1 MKDYQPTR
9 GGLSTRKVR
18 AEMIYQILS
27 RLYLTTREEAEK
39 LPEDFEVLVLS
50 QMPINRGV
58 RIAIDDNAPWDAEVV
73 SKIKNTVHRW
83 ISEGKNVCL
92 ACDACVSRSPSAAI
106 VYLMSIGMDLEE
118 ALKFVKARHP
128 GAYPSSIIIDSL
140 LEQKI

>member
-1 MKDYQPTR
+1 
-9 GGLSTRKVR
+9 
-18 AEMIYQILS
+18 MIYQILS
-27 RLYLTTREEAEK
+27 RLYLTTRKEAEE

-50 QMPINRGV
+50 QMPTNRGV
-58 RIAIDDNAPWDAEVV
+58 RIAIDDNVPWDAEVI
-73 SKIKNTVHRW
+73 SKIKNTVYRW